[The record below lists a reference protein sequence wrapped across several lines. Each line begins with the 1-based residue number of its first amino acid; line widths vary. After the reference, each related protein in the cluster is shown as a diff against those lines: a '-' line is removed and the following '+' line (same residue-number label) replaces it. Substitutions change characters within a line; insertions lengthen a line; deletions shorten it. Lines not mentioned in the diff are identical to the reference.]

1 MCQNAEIEMNQTH
14 RVNIFFFLKE
24 VPGTLHDRDSV
35 DAGMNTSYQKSLVA
49 CKIEELWGMGTE
61 WQVVAPWFQNL
72 KWQI

>member
-49 CKIEELWGMGTE
+49 CKIEELWGMG
-61 WQVVAPWFQNL
+61 QNDRWWL
-72 KWQI
+72 PGFKI